1 MATPTRPMNAAPTRP
16 MTPAPVKPTVAPAPA
31 PNPAMQR
38 QQEVQAHINK
48 VNAQPGR
55 QGNPLLVDRPAMDAA
70 VNKNMALRQA
80 TDARLKAEAVRNTVP
95 ASQNKYAPI
104 QRMMN
109 AVQARSSTP
118 VARAKGGKVKSAS
131 ARADGIAIRGKTRA

>member
-1 MATPTRPMNAAPTRP
+1 MM
-16 MTPAPVKPTVAPAPA
+16 APA

-38 QQEVQAHINK
+38 QQEVRAHINQ

-80 TDARLKAEAVRNTVP
+80 TDARLKAEAKANVVP
-95 ASQNKYAPI
+95 ASQNKYAPV

-118 VARAKGGKVKSAS
+118 VARASGGKVKSAS
-131 ARADGIAIRGKTRA
+131 ARADGCCIRGKTRA

>member
-1 MATPTRPMNAAPTRP
+1 MAFPTKPMTPAPTRP
-16 MTPAPVKPTVAPAPA
+16 MTPAPVKPTVAPAP
-31 PNPAMQR
+31 NPAMQR
-38 QQEVQAHINK
+38 QQENQAFINK

-55 QGNPLLVDRPAMDAA
+55 QGSPLLVEQGAMKAA
-70 VNKNMALRQA
+70 LDKNMALRQA

-95 ASQNKYAPI
+95 ASQNKYAPV